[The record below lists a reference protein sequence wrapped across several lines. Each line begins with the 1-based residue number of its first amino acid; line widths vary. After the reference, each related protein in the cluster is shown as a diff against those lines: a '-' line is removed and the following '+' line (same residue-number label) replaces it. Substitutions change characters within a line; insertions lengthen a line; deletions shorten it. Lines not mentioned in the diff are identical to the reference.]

1 MWLVVGLGNPGQ
13 AYSKTRHN
21 IGFAV
26 IDRIAEEYSFE
37 LKQKEN
43 YIIGKGSIEGNKVI
57 LLEPLTFMNR
67 SGLAV
72 RDMIKRNGIQPSEL
86 IVVHD
91 DIDMET
97 GKLKI
102 RKDGSSGG
110 HKGVES
116 IIQEIGT
123 REFIRLKIGIG
134 RGEGVPVEDYV
145 LGKFK
150 KAELPMAK
158 EAVSR
163 AADAVASI
171 LKNGAEK
178 AMNSFNAVKA
188 FIATEFTEKDKVN
201 Q

>member
-1 MWLVVGLGNPGQ
+1 MWLVAGLGNPG
-13 AYSKTRHN
+13 AGYSKTRHN
-21 IGFAV
+21 IGFLV
-26 IDRIAEEYSFE
+26 IDRIADEYRLE

-43 YIIGKGSIEGNKVI
+43 YIIGKGSIGGNNVI
-57 LLEPLTFMNR
+57 LIEPLTFMNR

-72 RDMIKRNGIQPSEL
+72 RDVMRRNGIEASEL
-86 IVVHD
+86 IVIHD

-110 HKGVES
+110 HKGIDS
-116 IIQEIGT
+116 IIQDLGT
-123 REFIRLKIGIG
+123 RDFIRVKIGVG

-150 KAELPMAK
+150 KAELPLVN

-163 AADAVASI
+163 AADAVTSI
-171 LKNGAEK
+171 LKTGVEK
-178 AMNSFNAVKA
+178 AMNSFN
-188 FIATEFTEKDKVN
+188 
-201 Q
+201 